1 MANLLSSPMSDKE
14 NSSDQLSSPPASP
27 ASITKKAVAKR
38 SRVSK
43 GPNSTVKSKSKD
55 KSKPD
60 TVQATAKP
68 TDRPRSAVKESE
80 AKDGVENGVT
90 ATPVVNGTK
99 RKRALH
105 AVKAETDDDE
115 LSSDMGKRVLKKAKV
130 KKEVGEQV
138 RATTRKRKAL
148 IAATKQEQD
157 QDAEVLAKGAQG
169 PRKQTAR
176 KKANPYG
183 LTPGE
188 TPFPDWPHPTADECK
203 TVHDLLMSTIA
214 PGRRKRFVPPDDIPV
229 PSEVVSGCGEVP
241 SILDALI
248 RTLLSAATNGKNSS
262 NAFQGLVQRFGLSAV
277 GVGKGSV
284 NWNAVHEAPQEDV
297 FEAIKSGGLA
307 KNKSKNIK
315 KILEVVH
322 RENHERLAALLKA
335 KDAGDFDLLND
346 DIKAVKELEL
356 HTLQQSALT
365 LDYYHVLEKDDAMT
379 TFTALPGIGV
389 KTAACVNLFCMQKPC
404 FAVDTHVFRL
414 CQYLG
419 WVPPDNTRGPKQKK
433 ADRNTTFSHCEVMIP
448 DELKYG
454 LHALFVDHGK
464 TCPRCRAV
472 TGERSEGWADAN
484 CVIEHLVKRMGTK
497 KGGVDSPRKKTKVK
511 KEEEDSDDEVS
522 ASEEGEGN
530 RTQTKSISPNKA
542 ASLEKAT
549 PRKGS
554 MPAKSARGVT
564 SGSMRRSKAV
574 ATRAKTPSRAKAANG
589 TKGAAKVRVTESEG
603 EEAEAEEEDEDDD
616 MPDLT
621 DEAESSAADDE
632 DEDED

>member
-1 MANLLSSPMSDKE
+1 MSDKE

-27 ASITKKAVAKR
+27 TSITKKVVAKR
-38 SRVSK
+38 SRASK

-68 TDRPRSAVKESE
+68 TDRPRSAAKESE
-80 AKDGVENGVT
+80 AKHGVGNGVT
-90 ATPVVNGTK
+90 AAPVIKGTK

-105 AVKAETDDDE
+105 VVKAEIDDDE
-115 LSSDMGKRVLKKAKV
+115 SPQLGKRAIEKSKV
-130 KKEVGEQV
+130 REEEGEKV
-138 RATTRKRKAL
+138 RSTTRKRRAPKS
-148 IAATKQEQD
+148 ATKQEQD
-157 QDAEVLAKGAQG
+157 QDAEEVLRVAKG

-346 DIKAVKELEL
+346 NIKAEKKLEL
-356 HTLQQSALT
+356 HTLQQGALT

-379 TFTALPGIGV
+379 TFTALPGIGA

-419 WVPPDNTRGPKQKK
+419 WVPPDNTRAPKQKK

-448 DELKYG
+448 DEFKYG

-484 CVIEHLVKRMGTK
+484 CVIEHLVKRMGAN
-497 KGGVDSPRKKTKVK
+497 KGGVDSPRKKAKVK
-511 KEEEDSDDEVS
+511 KEDEESDDDVS
-522 ASEEGEGN
+522 ASEEGEGDQM
-530 RTQTKSISPNKA
+530 RTKSISLNMA
-542 ASLEKAT
+542 ASLEKTT
-549 PRKGS
+549 PRKAS
-554 MPAKSARGVT
+554 MPAKGARGAT
-564 SGSMRRSKAV
+564 SGSMRKSKAE
-574 ATRAKTPSRAKAANG
+574 ATRAKTPSRAKAASRAKGANG
-589 TKGAAKVRVTESEG
+589 TKGATRARVMESEED
-603 EEAEAEEEDEDDD
+603 EEEEEQDEAEE

-621 DEAESSAADDE
+621 DESEPSADDE
-632 DEDED
+632 DED